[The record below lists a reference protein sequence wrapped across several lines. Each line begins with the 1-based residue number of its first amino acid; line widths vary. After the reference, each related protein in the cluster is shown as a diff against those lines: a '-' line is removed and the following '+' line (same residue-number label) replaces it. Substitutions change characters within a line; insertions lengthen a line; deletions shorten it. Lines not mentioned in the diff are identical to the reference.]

1 MSIHWSIVLAK
12 VDLVALYF
20 HLLWCHS
27 IRRGSIAPNHTKTNE
42 IWRKN
47 SEIHPAIACSRWP
60 PWFPD
65 LFRPYGAYVCMYVW
79 SVEVGNICSVP
90 VFFIRVG
97 SQISPRR
104 AKKDS
109 NISSPGRTR
118 SVKCPTPGPT
128 KTIKSPPHAL
138 PPRPPAPSPA
148 DITLISAHKS

>member
-20 HLLWCHS
+20 HLLWYHS
-27 IRRGSIAPNHTKTNE
+27 ILRGSIDQKHTKTNE
-42 IWRKN
+42 IWRQN
-47 SEIHPAIACSRWP
+47 SGIHPAFACCRWP

-65 LFRPYGAYVCMYVW
+65 LSWPYGACVCMYVW

-90 VFFIRVG
+90 VFFVRVG

-109 NISSPGRTR
+109 NIPYPGRTR
-118 SVKCPTPGPT
+118 WVKCPTPGPT
-128 KTIKSPPHAL
+128 KRIKSPPHAL
-138 PPRPPAPSPA
+138 SPRAG
-148 DITLISAHKS
+148 ITLIGAHKS